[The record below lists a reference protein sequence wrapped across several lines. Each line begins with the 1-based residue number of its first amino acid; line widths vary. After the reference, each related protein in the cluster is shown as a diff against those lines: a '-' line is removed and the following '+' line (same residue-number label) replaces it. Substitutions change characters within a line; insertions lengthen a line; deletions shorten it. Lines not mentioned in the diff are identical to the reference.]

1 MSEPTRTEAAQPVA
15 PLSDP
20 IRPHITVYTTSSCPD
35 CHALKAFLGAT
46 GISFTEVNIED
57 DPEAV
62 EFVMRVNAGKR
73 SVPTVVAGGTAAS
86 LSRFSPVKAHEFLA
100 RAGLAAL

>member
-1 MSEPTRTEAAQPVA
+1 MSEPTLP
-15 PLSDP
+15 SM
-20 IRPHITVYTTSSCPD
+20 TVYTTSGCSD
-35 CHALKAFLGAT
+35 CQALKAFLGAR
-46 GISFTEVNIED
+46 GIAYTEVNIED

-73 SVPTVVAGGTAAS
+73 SVPTAVAGDVAAS

-100 RAGLAAL
+100 RAGLAAP